1 MEIIH
6 KTDNQRFETVI
17 DGVIA
22 YLGYKKVD
30 DNTLDYNHTI
40 VPDELGGRGV
50 GKALATFAL
59 DYARDNNL
67 KIVPSCSFV
76 AHFINKNPEYDELVA

>member
-22 YLGYKKVD
+22 YLSYKKVD

-59 DYARDNNL
+59 DYARDNNV

>member
-22 YLGYKKVD
+22 YLSYKKVN

-67 KIVPSCSFV
+67 KIVPNCSFV

>member
-22 YLGYKKVD
+22 YLSYKKVD

-76 AHFINKNPEYDELVA
+76 AHFINKNLEYADLVV